1 MASTFH
7 SPLPAGMVR
16 PPDPGASRVRPGG
29 VHNPGPLLSAK
40 SDRQTTEAQR
50 LLAERNRL
58 LAAGMVVLQRCG
70 DFKVET
76 VLRQAGLSTRSF
88 YRHFEKKNDLL
99 VALFELGLTD
109 IAAGLRRVTTAAD
122 TPPEKIRAWAA
133 TVIGIP
139 YRQNMSKRAS
149 TYAANLRHLRSEYPD
164 IVQRCAELSKAPL
177 VEAISEG
184 RTGGQLGSDDPAADG
199 EVIFQLVTSM
209 AADQAVTRRAI
220 PREEI
225 ERAVMPFI
233 SRAIEM
239 C

>member
-16 PPDPGASRVRPGG
+16 PHGLGAPRVRCGDIRDAEP
-29 VHNPGPLLSAK
+29 PPSANAH
-40 SDRQTTEAQR
+40 RQTAEAQR

-99 VALFELGLTD
+99 AALFEVGLTD

-122 TPPEKIRAWAA
+122 TPPEKIRTWAA

-184 RTGGQLGSDDPAADG
+184 RVRGQLGSANPTADA

>member
-1 MASTFH
+1 MAPTFYP
-7 SPLPAGMVR
+7 PLPAGRSQPHHLGTSQVR
-16 PPDPGASRVRPGG
+16 CVGG
-29 VHNPGPLLSAK
+29 LKSLSAPVSQNQAEDDK
-40 SDRQTTEAQR
+40 R

-58 LAAGMVVLQRCG
+58 LAAGMIVLQRCG

-88 YRHFEKKNDLL
+88 YRHFDKKSDLL

-122 TPPEKIRAWAA
+122 TPPEKIRTWAA

-149 TYAANLRHLRSEYPD
+149 MYAANLRHLRSEYPEV
-164 IVQRCAELSKAPL
+164 VQRCAELSKSPL
-177 VEAISEG
+177 EEAISEG
-184 RTGGQLGSDDPAADG
+184 RDRGQLGSTDPAADA
-199 EVIFQLVTSM
+199 EVIFQLVTSV

-220 PREEI
+220 PPEEI
-225 ERAVMPFI
+225 ERTVMPFI
-233 SRAIEM
+233 SRAIEL